1 LYSPITRRIPP
12 RSTTKNYFSLTLDTQ
27 LRPLYRGGMSKTKAR
42 SDSFKLPSEV
52 ADLVREVAA
61 KYRWKHNVVLEAFA
75 EAFRR
80 VPTKDVPGLVI
91 RDEK

>member
-1 LYSPITRRIPP
+1 M
-12 RSTTKNYFSLTLDTQ
+12 
-27 LRPLYRGGMSKTKAR
+27 YRGGMSKNKAR
-42 SDSFKLPSEV
+42 SDSFKLPREV
-52 ADLVREVAA
+52 ADLVREVAG
-61 KYRWKHNVVLEAFA
+61 KYRWKHTVVLEAFC